1 MASNSAVPSPFP
13 GTRRNPGK
21 RLVFEPRPRK
31 CGVPRDAVSRGQ
43 RPVRMT
49 DLAGNCTLA
58 CSTRLLLDRRPPPRS
73 RQLQASERYT
83 RGGFS
88 DLGPERRRRGP
99 RWDYNLLRDTAEL
112 LALVATFEEP
122 PQRRRR
128 VLQSMLHV
136 DLVLDLSRLHP
147 RLLGSRLP
155 RRRRNPRTCRFAQ
168 AQRSQGH
175 HFFCQVA
182 CLSRAV
188 NLYVKCQVICQVGSR
203 LWEPKWQMLLCIL
216 QLSRLGSIPSS
227 RSNSYAPSIQ
237 DELRKSGF
245 PDVRKG
251 VLSTFN
257 LLQNPAIEGTQS
269 QVPVSQVS
277 QYAFLNIDKTAGF
290 LLDQAALS
298 FQTCEND
305 VFKSFS
311 NTFLV
316 GLNAVHKAV
325 TLNYT
330 DRIGLR
336 YLDVVFPKVE
346 EKLPVYL
353 NECVLG
359 LYGNPAVLLYTLSA
373 KPFLKWKLSA

>member
-1 MASNSAVPSPFP
+1 MGTKMANAPVYFAIVQA
-13 GTRRNPGK
+13 RFNPI
-21 RLVFEPRPRK
+21 
-31 CGVPRDAVSRGQ
+31 
-43 RPVRMT
+43 
-49 DLAGNCTLA
+49 
-58 CSTRLLLDRRPPPRS
+58 
-73 RQLQASERYT
+73 
-83 RGGFS
+83 
-88 DLGPERRRRGP
+88 
-99 RWDYNLLRDTAEL
+99 
-112 LALVATFEEP
+112 LAL
-122 PQRRRR
+122 
-128 VLQSMLHV
+128 
-136 DLVLDLSRLHP
+136 D
-147 RLLGSRLP
+147 
-155 RRRRNPRTCRFAQ
+155 
-168 AQRSQGH
+168 
-175 HFFCQVA
+175 
-182 CLSRAV
+182 
-188 NLYVKCQVICQVGSR
+188 
-203 LWEPKWQMLLCIL
+203 
-216 QLSRLGSIPSS
+216 
-227 RSNSYAPSIQ
+227 SYAPSIQ

-298 FQTCEND
+298 FQTCEYD
-305 VFKSFS
+305 VFELFS

-359 LYGNPAVLLYTLSA
+359 LYEKSGGSIVHSFSETVFKVEAVSVTSRAIVQDGPLGFPPDLQSHNLVVPDRFQALRGIHAVLDTDGSVDHREPFNVEAVRNHLYAIHYEITKA
-373 KPFLKWKLSA
+373 FKATVTDYALKEWA